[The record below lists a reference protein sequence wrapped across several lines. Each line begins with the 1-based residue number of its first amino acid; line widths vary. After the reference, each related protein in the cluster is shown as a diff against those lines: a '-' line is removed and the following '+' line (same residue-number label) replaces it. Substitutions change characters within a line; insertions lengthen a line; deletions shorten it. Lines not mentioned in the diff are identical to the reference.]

1 MEPWILCQRAASGS
15 GLGGNCLPCCVT
27 PSWLLESLGL
37 WDGSR
42 RSPTGL
48 LPHVRQEGAA
58 VPVLGMLA
66 TLLREATGTSRASGA
81 EPEPR
86 GGGQIPGGS
95 PGLGPRPQDA
105 HLVQLLGP
113 SGQLGERTV
122 LAAPADTPL
131 PSWHEPRGT
140 SWGYPLL
147 RMGKP
152 RLRAHT
158 TTGELGRGRIGPRPV
173 DSRPQLSL
181 PRHPQKALD
190 PGQTHQAPLSQAPH
204 PVGLAQPAALSSAW
218 SSAPTASIPAS
229 VTGGF

>member
-1 MEPWILCQRAASGS
+1 M
-15 GLGGNCLPCCVT
+15 
-27 PSWLLESLGL
+27 
-37 WDGSR
+37 
-42 RSPTGL
+42 
-48 LPHVRQEGAA
+48 
-58 VPVLGMLA
+58 
-66 TLLREATGTSRASGA
+66 
-81 EPEPR
+81 
-86 GGGQIPGGS
+86 
-95 PGLGPRPQDA
+95 
-105 HLVQLLGP
+105 QLLSP

-140 SWGYPLL
+140 SWGHPLL

-181 PRHPQKALD
+181 PRYPQKALD

-204 PVGLAQPAALSSAW
+204 SVGLAQPAALSSAW
-218 SSAPTASIPAS
+218 SSAPHCFHPRECHQRVLRPMWTFQLYKYAMAGTSHLVPRRCLGVKLNPSTACLFWRWRVQSCLPE
-229 VTGGF
+229 